1 MALPLL
7 VKFGRALLIL
17 AFAVP
22 FDAGDI
28 KRERSL
34 VAECLRDSRTR

>member
-1 MALPLL
+1 L
-7 VKFGRALLIL
+7 VKFGRALLIVV
-17 AFAVP
+17 FADP
-22 FDAGDI
+22 YDAGDI